1 MTETATAPLILI
13 SQSPDDTAGWA
24 TALGYIARP
33 GLVICLWGDVGAG
46 KTFFARCLIQ
56 HLQSAHG
63 LPEDV
68 PSPTF
73 TLVQT
78 YDAGDLEIWHAD
90 LYRLGGP
97 SEVDE
102 LGLAA
107 AFDTALCLIEWP
119 DRLGD
124 MVPDDALHM
133 TFSHADRPE
142 DRRCEITCA
151 DATLLGQCRELL
163 QIISDA

>member
-1 MTETATAPLILI
+1 MNDSRAASLDLIFR
-13 SQSPDDTAGWA
+13 SPDDTAEWA
-24 TALGYIARP
+24 KAFAVLARA

-46 KTFFARCLIQ
+46 KTFFARNLIQ

-90 LYRLGGP
+90 LYRLTGP

-102 LGLAA
+102 LGLIA

-119 DRLGD
+119 DRLGQ
-124 MVPDDALHM
+124 MIPDKALHM
-133 TFSHADRPE
+133 TFSHAQSLEERH
-142 DRRCEITCA
+142 CKITCTDA
-151 DATLLGQCRELL
+151 DIIAQCRKLL
-163 QIISDA
+163 QAADG